1 VIVVKF
7 IIGDL
12 TGYLQVNS
20 SMSSSMPGLE
30 WPPAFVAINKFVNG
44 LFNLA
49 FLTEVGSMDCWLG
62 TNYCFRVMCICLTL
76 LSFQIALPVFYNVA
90 QRLHLL
96 APKGAIW
103 KLSFPRNWKGSTI
116 KEKMFVTQKRLGKL
130 LDRSI
135 HVNMICLM
143 VAHPPLSKML
153 LGCLECSWFNDLVV
167 LKSDKRL
174 DCAAVPQCNGT
185 AGAFLLL
192 YTVGVPTLVGL
203 SLRFYLSPEAKA
215 RFKGTPMLAR
225 AKARFGFL
233 CGKYESDFYAYEVL
247 EICRKFL
254 LTGVATLLRGGTYSQ
269 LLCKIVITF
278 FFFMLLV
285 RTTPFNSP
293 QLDLLVCTTHFCT
306 LMTLM
311 GALMSKIG
319 FFAAEG
325 VPPEALGYVML
336 MIQFFPM
343 FVAFYIVSMA
353 MREMNADKSRRAK
366 EALKAKRAS
375 MKESMQGL
383 TKSPSGSP
391 MKSARSR
398 ISGLSP
404 MRSTKFGSKKNHM
417 AAPAGEESAPAEQTI
432 TVKMMR
438 TPLGLGLTVD
448 GQNKV
453 VKIAADSQA
462 QRSGGFAVGWRLISL
477 NGQALSAAG
486 SFDKQLSA
494 VAVGTP
500 VIIEVSM
507 PADRV

>member
-1 VIVVKF
+1 M
-7 IIGDL
+7 G
-12 TGYLQVNS
+12 
-20 SMSSSMPGLE
+20 
-30 WPPAFVAINKFVNG
+30 PAFY
-44 LFNLA
+44 
-49 FLTEVGSMDCWLG
+49 T
-62 TNYCFRVMCICLTL
+62 
-76 LSFQIALPVFYNVA
+76 VA
-90 QRLHLL
+90 QRLHFL
-96 APKGAIW
+96 APKGAVW
-103 KLSFPRNWKGSTI
+103 KLPFPRGWKGSTI

-153 LGCLECSWFNDLVV
+153 LGCLECSWFNDLSV
-167 LKSDKRL
+167 LKADKRL

-192 YTVGVPTLVGL
+192 YTVGVPLLVGL

-215 RFKGTPMLAR
+215 KFKGTPMLAR

-233 CGKYESDFYAYEVL
+233 CGKYEADFYAYEVL

-285 RTTPFNSP
+285 
-293 QLDLLVCTTHFCT
+293 CTTHFCT

-325 VPPEALGYVML
+325 VPPEAAGYIML
-336 MIQFFPM
+336 IIQFFPM

-353 MREMNADKSRRAK
+353 MREIHADKARRAK
-366 EALKAKRAS
+366 EALKAKRSKLGAQGLGS
-375 MKESMQGL
+375 MKNLSLSPESP
-383 TKSPSGSP
+383 KESS
-391 MKSARSR
+391 RSR
-398 ISGLSP
+398 LSGLSP
-404 MRSTKFGSKKNHM
+404 MKSRKKKDM
-417 AAPAGEESAPAEQTI
+417 ASSEDAAALAGEESAPPEQTI

-438 TPLGLGLTVD
+438 TPLGIGLTVD
-448 GQNKV
+448 SQNKV

-462 QRSGGFAVGWRLISL
+462 QRSGGFAVGRRLISL
-477 NGQALSAAG
+477 NGQVLSTG
-486 SFDKQLSA
+486 VSFDKQLSTI
-494 VAVGTP
+494 AVGTP